1 MSKYYLNKFVPEFD
15 LNRKS
20 RTLMFQLKETNP
32 PRSWYLRIRRNDGK
46 YFQQSLDE
54 TNRAEA
60 LRLAQQLYFELLTAE
75 NKGVIYGRNTF
86 KRVFERFVREKN
98 FNVERRKSV
107 MSRYNRYLKF
117 FNDYELHN
125 INQSAFNKYIVW
137 RCRYWKDNEV
147 KESERNIGK
156 WNRGGVYNTK
166 EIPSARTLKAERQVL
181 VQCLRFACRK
191 SLLDVVPEIDSDMRR
206 YEQMEGVQINFKKTR
221 GKSIP
226 DKQLKS
232 IMGRLRHWAIVGN
245 DEKNPE
251 RRYARQR
258 LWYFILITNNSLV
271 RQGTEATR
279 LKWSD
284 LGYIKSKKDST
295 KRIYYFHIREG
306 KKQRQGEDDAIKVL
320 TPAGLKFL
328 LEWRKI
334 CKDEYKRFNIGNDDD
349 YIFAKLDKQEVETHY
364 LSRLF
369 RRKLVQWDDNDNGR
383 LFSRDETGTNITLY
397 SFRHTKITNL
407 LIHSGRTTAE
417 VARMADTSL
426 LQISRAY
433 LHTQMLAD
441 IDRYSDHSIKRNAL
455 ERQTEEEVE
464 WIDETLEYLGM

>member
-15 LNRKS
+15 LNKRS
-20 RTLMFQLKETNP
+20 RTLMFQLKNTKQ
-32 PRSWYLRIRRNDGK
+32 PRSWYIRIRRSDGK

-60 LRLAQQLYFELLTAE
+60 LRLAQQVYFELMTAE
-75 NKGVIYGRNTF
+75 NKGVVYGKNTF

-98 FNVERRKSV
+98 FNEHRRKSV
-107 MSRYNRYLKF
+107 MSRYNRYLHF

-125 INQSAFNKYIVW
+125 INQAAFNKYIVW
-137 RCRYWKDNEV
+137 RCNYWVGRELKD
-147 KESERNIGK
+147 SEKNIGK
-156 WNRGGVYNTK
+156 WGRGGVYNTK
-166 EIPSARTLKAERQVL
+166 EIPSARSIQAERQVL
-181 VQCLRFACRK
+181 IQCLRFACTK
-191 SLLDVVPEIDSDMRR
+191 NLLDVPPVIESDMRR
-206 YEQMEGVQINFKKTR
+206 YEQMENVKINFKKTR
-221 GKSIP
+221 GKAIP

-232 IMGRLRHWAIVGN
+232 IMARLRHWAIVGN
-245 DEKNPE
+245 DENHSE
-251 RRYARQR
+251 RRFARQR

-284 LGYIKSKKDST
+284 LGFVKSKKDPT
-295 KRIYYFHIREG
+295 KRIYYFNIREG
-306 KKQRQGEDDAIKVL
+306 KKQRQGEEASIKVL

-334 CKDEYKRFNIGNDDD
+334 CKDEYKDYNIGNNDDF
-349 YIFAKLDKQEVETHY
+349 IFPKLSGEEVDTHY
-364 LSRLF
+364 MSRLF
-369 RRKLVQWDDNDNGR
+369 RRKLKEWDNNDKGKVY
-383 LFSRDETGTNITLY
+383 SKDPTGTSITLY

-407 LIHSGRTTAE
+407 LIHSGRTAAE

-433 LHTQMLAD
+433 FNTQMLAD

-455 ERQTEEEVE
+455 ERQSEDDVE